1 MKRLVALWILGA
13 SLTACSTAPK
23 PAPNCDVPAPMAQV
37 GHALS
42 VPEMPA
48 AVSQTAESATF
59 DLDGL
64 LQLDRV
70 RKAGEANQKIAQEN
84 SFAIDAR
91 NSEINALIEC
101 TYNMNLWIEFHAED
115 LADEKR
121 AHFLDNWFYRGMI
134 ALGLIAVAI

>member
-1 MKRLVALWILGA
+1 
-13 SLTACSTAPK
+13 
-23 PAPNCDVPAPMAQV
+23 
-37 GHALS
+37 
-42 VPEMPA
+42 MPA